1 MLHTKIMEQLNE
13 TLGKFFKDRS
23 ITKDIENNLK
33 ELLSAVFTKLDL
45 VTREEFDTQQKVL
58 IATRQKLDEME
69 QSLKNIM
76 AQ

>member
-1 MLHTKIMEQLNE
+1 MEQLNE